1 MKSERNG
8 RKWSIVVSVLSIICC
23 VSLIAGATFALFTD
37 RQENEVSFSSGNMN
51 LSGTIALKST
61 WYVTSESGDPEK
73 TPADGTQAEFGG
85 GGTVSVSGEGEG
97 FTVAMT
103 NIAPGEGA
111 DFALK
116 VTNLGNIK
124 AKFSVY
130 LQSNGFDLTVLAVEN
145 LDTQTPAGMQG
156 DRLVITENWQEVAG
170 GADQTVNFSIGLPYG
185 YEGAR
190 LDGSFAIVID
200 GYQYNAS
207 TEVTIDDEPVNSLQE
222 ALKRAAAGEKTDYV
236 IDVGIGNHT
245 LSEVVDLNG
254 KNITLRGNGEED
266 SVIDGGL
273 ALSGGSLTL
282 ENATLSGDI
291 TGSGALS
298 MANVSVNGS
307 VNVAGET
314 SRQISLFSANSALP
328 EIKLDHVTITAE
340 TNAAPAIFVTG
351 AKLSLSSSE
360 VNFTTSVGPASV
372 GAVQVSGGEVAVENS
387 TITAHGVAASSSS
400 NTVGINAL
408 AGSTVTVSDTA
419 ITVTEEYA
427 ETRPGYAGFPHSF
440 EVAVRLTENSTGV
453 LTNCEMNAGMGN
465 IVFHGS
471 SVTMNGGSLT
481 GIYYGFSGN
490 NTVGAGNIALNGAK
504 VTVSEGTAIY
514 VPMQGEINIQNST
527 LSGEAALEA
536 RLGHITIAN
545 SALTATAEY
554 KDAYDAEG
562 NGARPNGSAILLNG
576 NKGAYMDGFT
586 DDYSMSLTLCENVTL
601 SVADE
606 RAAKVSYYDWGA
618 EGSLAP
624 QEVTITGV
632 AEEDLRTYIAGA
644 NAVTRM
650 LNTYPSV
657 YLNSDLSVSGNYL
670 VNFSD
675 GQEAKHVTLDLNGHT
690 LTAEYVYSSFVGGGS
705 SLTVKNGAMNIDLT
719 STDPAAIAICVL
731 SAGADGTVVLDN
743 VDLKSEKNSGLYT
756 QGKNA
761 TLVVKNNSTVTAN
774 VWCVGTN
781 ASTDKE
787 TGEPLYDDVHI
798 TLTDSE
804 FYGVS
809 STGDNCPIGLN
820 VPGDMTIENCK
831 IVGQRQALLVR
842 GGNVSVK
849 NTTIELNGTY
859 GTKDEFLSGNW
870 GSGNNLPMAAIVL
883 GNRSASAYRY
893 PATLTL
899 QGVSVTVTGE
909 GNETVPEIYA
919 YAQEEDYRA
928 KIIIAD
934 DTETTVKNAFGTLIA
949 AGGAVYAGETAL
961 NGTYEFQDG
970 AFVEQV

>member
-1 MKSERNG
+1 MKSERKG

-51 LSGTIALKST
+51 LSGTIALENT
-61 WYVTSESGDPEK
+61 WYVTSENGTPQK
-73 TPADGTQAEFGG
+73 TAAGGTEAQFGG

-103 NIAPGEGA
+103 NVAPGEGA
-111 DFALK
+111 DFALT

-124 AKFSVY
+124 AKFAVY
-130 LQSNGFDLTVLAVEN
+130 LQSDGFDLAALAVEN
-145 LDTQTPAGMQG
+145 LDTQTPAAMQG
-156 DRLVITENWQEVAG
+156 GRLAVTAFAEVEG
-170 GADQTVNFSIGLPYG
+170 GAAKTVNFSIGLPYG
-185 YEGAR
+185 YEGAG
-190 LDGSFAIVID
+190 LDGSFFIVIE

-207 TEVTIDDEPVNSLQE
+207 TEVTIDDEPVTTLQE
-222 ALKRAAAGEKTDYV
+222 ALEQAAAGEKTDYV
-236 IDVGIGNHT
+236 IEAGAGTHT
-245 LSEVVDLNG
+245 LSEVPDLNG
-254 KNITLRGNGEED
+254 KNITLRGNGETNTEIEGD
-266 SVIDGGL
+266 L
-273 ALSGGSLTL
+273 ALNGGSLTV

-291 TGSGALS
+291 TGSGTLS
-298 MANVSVNGS
+298 MANVNMNGS

-360 VNFTTSVGPASV
+360 VNFTTSIGPASV
-372 GAVQVSGGEVAVENS
+372 GAVQVSGGEVVIENS

-514 VPMQGEINIQNST
+514 VPMQGEINIQNSM

-545 SALTATAEY
+545 SVLTATAAY

-586 DDYSMSLTLCENVTL
+586 DDYSMSLTLGENVTL

-657 YLNSDLSVSGNYL
+657 YLNSDINIGTGIVLQ
-670 VNFSD
+670 F
-675 GQEAKHVTLDLNGHT
+675 EEKREVTLDLNGRAVT
-690 LTAEYVYSSFVGGGS
+690 AADNAILVSGEKTVLTIKDSVGTGRVIAGSGGSYYTIGIINLATVNIYGGYYFVGADANNEGNSTIYVSNGNGNCNIYGGTFETATDYEGFWYVLNVGQTQGAKGYINVSGGTFVNYNPAEGDDNLGGSFVEEGY
-705 SLTVKNGAMNIDLT
+705 TVQT
-719 STDPAAIAICVL
+719 EE
-731 SAGADGTVVLDN
+731 ADGKTYYTVV
-743 VDLKSEKNSGLYT
+743 S
-756 QGKNA
+756 
-761 TLVVKNNSTVTAN
+761 
-774 VWCVGTN
+774 
-781 ASTDKE
+781 
-787 TGEPLYDDVHI
+787 
-798 TLTDSE
+798 
-804 FYGVS
+804 
-809 STGDNCPIGLN
+809 
-820 VPGDMTIENCK
+820 
-831 IVGQRQALLVR
+831 
-842 GGNVSVK
+842 
-849 NTTIELNGTY
+849 
-859 GTKDEFLSGNW
+859 
-870 GSGNNLPMAAIVL
+870 
-883 GNRSASAYRY
+883 
-893 PATLTL
+893 
-899 QGVSVTVTGE
+899 
-909 GNETVPEIYA
+909 
-919 YAQEEDYRA
+919 
-928 KIIIAD
+928 
-934 DTETTVKNAFGTLIA
+934 
-949 AGGAVYAGETAL
+949 
-961 NGTYEFQDG
+961 
-970 AFVEQV
+970 QV

>member
-1 MKSERNG
+1 MKRETKG

-37 RQENEVSFSSGNMN
+37 RQENEVTFSSGSMD
-51 LSGTIALKST
+51 LSGTIALENT
-61 WYVTSESGDPEK
+61 WYVTSENGEPQK
-73 TPADGTQAEFGG
+73 TAAEGTEAQFGG
-85 GGTVSVSGEGEG
+85 GGTVSVSGEGEN
-97 FTVAMT
+97 FAVAMT

-111 DFALK
+111 DFALT

-124 AKFSVY
+124 AKFAVY
-130 LQSNGFDLTVLAVEN
+130 LQSNGLDLAALAVEN
-145 LDTQTPAGMQG
+145 LDTQTPAVMQG
-156 DRLVITENWQEVAG
+156 GRLAVTADFAEVEG
-170 GADQTVNFSIGLPYG
+170 GAAKTVNFSIGLPYG
-185 YEGAR
+185 YEGAG
-190 LDGSFAIVID
+190 LNGAFSIVIE

-222 ALKRAAAGEKTDYV
+222 ALEQAAAGEKTDYV

-245 LSEVVDLNG
+245 LSEVPKLNG
-254 KNITLRGNGEED
+254 KNITLRGNGETNT
-266 SVIDGGL
+266 VIEGDL
-273 ALSGGSLTL
+273 ALNGGSLTV

-298 MANVSVNGS
+298 MANVNMNGS
-307 VNVAGET
+307 VDITGET
-314 SRQISLFSANSALP
+314 TRQVSLFSASALP
-328 EIKLDHVTITAE
+328 EIKFDHVTITAE

-360 VNFTTSVGPASV
+360 VNFTTSIGPASV
-372 GAVQVSGGEVAVENS
+372 GAVQVSGGEVVIENS

-490 NTVGAGNIALNGAK
+490 NTVGAGNIALNGAE
-504 VTVSEGTAIY
+504 VTISEGTAIY
-514 VPMQGEINIQNST
+514 VPMQGEIDIQNSM

-545 SALTATAEY
+545 SVLTATAAY

-586 DDYSMSLTLCENVTL
+586 DDYSMSLTLGENVTL

-657 YLNSDLSVSGNYL
+657 YLNSDINIGTGIVLQ
-670 VNFSD
+670 F
-675 GQEAKHVTLDLNGHT
+675 EEKREVTLDLNGR
-690 LTAEYVYSSFVGGGS
+690 
-705 SLTVKNGAMNIDLT
+705 
-719 STDPAAIAICVL
+719 
-731 SAGADGTVVLDN
+731 
-743 VDLKSEKNSGLYT
+743 
-756 QGKNA
+756 
-761 TLVVKNNSTVTAN
+761 TVTAADN
-774 VWCVGTN
+774 AILVSGEKTVLTIKDSVGTGRVIAGSGGSYYTIGIIN
-781 ASTDKE
+781 LATVNIYGGYYFVGADANNEGNSTIYVSNGNGNCNIYGGTFE
-787 TGEPLYDDVHI
+787 TA
-798 TLTDSE
+798 TDYE
-804 FYGVS
+804 GFWYV
-809 STGDNCPIGLN
+809 LN
-820 VPGDMTIENCK
+820 V
-831 IVGQRQALLVR
+831 GQTQGAK
-842 GGNVSVK
+842 GYINVSG
-849 NTTIELNGTY
+849 GTFVNY
-859 GTKDEFLSGNW
+859 NPAEGDD
-870 GSGNNLPMAAIVL
+870 NL
-883 GNRSASAYRY
+883 
-893 PATLTL
+893 
-899 QGVSVTVTGE
+899 GE
-909 GNETVPEIYA
+909 S
-919 YAQEEDYRA
+919 
-928 KIIIAD
+928 
-934 DTETTVKNAFGTLIA
+934 
-949 AGGAVYAGETAL
+949 
-961 NGTYEFQDG
+961 
-970 AFVEQV
+970 FVEAGYTVQTEEKDGKTYYTVVSQA

>member
-1 MKSERNG
+1 M
-8 RKWSIVVSVLSIICC
+8 
-23 VSLIAGATFALFTD
+23 SLIAGATFALFTD

-51 LSGTIALKST
+51 LSGTIALKNT
-61 WYVTSESGDPEK
+61 WYVTSENGTPQK
-73 TPADGTQAEFGG
+73 TAAGGTEAQFGG

-111 DFALK
+111 DFALSVK
-116 VTNLGNIK
+116 NDGNIK
-124 AKFSVY
+124 AKFAVY
-130 LQSNGFDLTVLAVEN
+130 LQSNNGFDLAALAVEN
-145 LDTQTPAGMQG
+145 LDTQTPAAMQG
-156 DRLVITENWQEVAG
+156 GRLAVTENFAEVEG
-170 GADQTVNFSIGLPYG
+170 SADQTVNFSIGLPYG
-185 YEGAR
+185 YEGAG
-190 LDGSFAIVID
+190 LDGSFFIVID
-200 GYQYNAS
+200 AYQYNAS
-207 TEVTIDDEPVNSLQE
+207 TEVIINDSPANTLQD
-222 ALKRAAAGEKTDYV
+222 ALEQAAGGAESDYV
-236 IDVGIGNHT
+236 IEAGAGTHT
-245 LSEVVDLNG
+245 LSEVPELNG
-254 KNITLRGNGEED
+254 KNITILGNGETNT
-266 SVIDGGL
+266 VIEGDL
-273 ALSGGSLTL
+273 ALNGGSLTL

-298 MANVSVNGS
+298 MANVNMNGS

-471 SVTMNGGSLT
+471 SVTMNGGSLK

-514 VPMQGEINIQNST
+514 VPMQGEIDIRNST

-586 DDYSMSLTLCENVTL
+586 DDYSMSLTLGENVTL

-657 YLNSDLSVSGNYL
+657 YLNSDINIGTSGIVL
-670 VNFSD
+670 QF
-675 GQEAKHVTLDLNGHT
+675 EERREVTLDLNGHT
-690 LTAEYVYSSFVGGGS
+690 IT
-705 SLTVKNGAMNIDLT
+705 
-719 STDPAAIAICVL
+719 
-731 SAGADGTVVLDN
+731 SAGDAIHVDGAETVLTIKDSV
-743 VDLKSEKNSGLYT
+743 
-756 QGKNA
+756 GKGA
-761 TLVVKNNSTVTAN
+761 V
-774 VWCVGTN
+774 
-781 ASTDKE
+781 
-787 TGEPLYDDVHI
+787 
-798 TLTDSE
+798 
-804 FYGVS
+804 
-809 STGDNCPIGLN
+809 IG
-820 VPGDMTIENCK
+820 
-831 IVGQRQALLVR
+831 
-842 GGNVSVK
+842 
-849 NTTIELNGTY
+849 
-859 GTKDEFLSGNW
+859 
-870 GSGNNLPMAAIVL
+870 GSGNVYNAVWITNLATVNIYGGYYFVGVDGQNRGNATIYVGTGNGYCNIYGGTFETEAPDNDFWFVL
-883 GNRSASAYRY
+883 NIGQTQDAEGYINVFGGTFVNYN
-893 PATLTL
+893 PAEGDDNLGESFVKEGYTVQTEEKD
-899 QGVSVTVTGE
+899 GKTYYSV
-909 GNETVPEIYA
+909 VPQA
-919 YAQEEDYRA
+919 
-928 KIIIAD
+928 
-934 DTETTVKNAFGTLIA
+934 
-949 AGGAVYAGETAL
+949 
-961 NGTYEFQDG
+961 
-970 AFVEQV
+970 